1 MNSFV
6 FSTAKS
12 LISEVGGIRDLANIC
27 INLGVTNPL
36 IITDPGIV
44 SLGLHKS
51 ATKSLR
57 LENITY
63 GLFSDVCADPDEV
76 VVNAARKYAVET
88 HVDGIVGLGGG
99 SSMDVAKLVA
109 VLAKGNQSLND
120 IYGVDNIKNDRLPL
134 ILVPTTAGTGSEVT
148 PVSIVTVSEQEK
160 KGVVSPVII
169 PDVALLDAGLTVG
182 LPPYVTAATGID
194 AMVHAIE
201 AYTSIHKKNP
211 YSDMLAREAL
221 KLLSRNIHTAVHHGS
236 DLNARNAMLY
246 GAMLAGQAFANAPV
260 AAVHALAYPLGSYYH
275 IPHGLSNSLVLPH
288 VMRFNSDVASDLY
301 AELMP
306 CILRDSDSLNGTN
319 VEKTNILIE
328 YLVDLIHSLGLPSTL
343 ESLNVEA
350 HKLPMLAEA
359 SMRQE
364 RLLINNPKKMQI
376 SDALKI
382 YQAAF

>member
-1 MNSFV
+1 MHSFV
-6 FSTAKS
+6 FNTTKS
-12 LISEVGGIRDLANIC
+12 LINDVGGIRYLAKIC
-27 INLGVTNPL
+27 KNLGVTKPL
-36 IITDPGIV
+36 ILTDPGIV

-51 ATKSLR
+51 AIDSLSQ
-57 LENITY
+57 ENISY
-63 GLFSDVCADPDEV
+63 SLFSEVQADPDDA
-76 VVNAARKYAVET
+76 VVNAAHQYAVET
-88 HVDGIVGLGGG
+88 QVDGVVGLGGG

-109 VLAKGNQSLND
+109 VLAKGNQSLENL
-120 IYGVDNIKNDRLPL
+120 YGVDNVKNDRLPL

-160 KGVVSPVII
+160 RGVVSPIII

-182 LPPYVTAATGID
+182 LPPHVTAATGID

-221 KLLSRNIHTAVHHGS
+221 TLISKNIHTAVHHGS

-275 IPHGLSNSLVLPH
+275 IPHGLSNSLLLPH
-288 VMRFNSDVASDLY
+288 VMRFNADVTSDLY
-301 AELMP
+301 AELAP
-306 CILRDSDSLNGTN
+306 CILHDSNRLSGSNI
-319 VEKTNILIE
+319 EKTHQLIE
-328 YLVDLIHSLGLPSTL
+328 HLISLVHSLDLPSTL
-343 ESLNVEA
+343 KSVNVDVD
-350 HKLPMLAEA
+350 KLPMLAEA
-359 SMRQE
+359 SMRQQ
-364 RLLINNPKKMQI
+364 RLLINNPKKLHI
-376 SDALKI
+376 SDALEI